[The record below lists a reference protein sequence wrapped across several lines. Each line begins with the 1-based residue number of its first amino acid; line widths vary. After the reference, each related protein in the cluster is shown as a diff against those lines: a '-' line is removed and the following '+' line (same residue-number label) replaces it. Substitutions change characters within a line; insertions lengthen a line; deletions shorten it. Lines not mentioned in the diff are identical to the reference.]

1 MPEIGGREIIG
12 ASFDTDA
19 KFAYAFLP
27 EEEAR
32 DFYVERMNTGPE
44 VPLAAADAENEILY
58 VNEDEEW
65 SFARD
70 AVPQV
75 ERPSSDYLGW
85 RWEEDPEHVEDF
97 DSAESYAEASGLE
110 VEVVD
115 SESITELVETYMDR
129 DLQDAVPAYSITL
142 DEPSGPDHPV
152 R

>member
-1 MPEIGGREIIG
+1 MPEHRGREIIG
-12 ASFDTDA
+12 ARFDTDA
-19 KFAYAFLP
+19 KFAYASLP
-27 EEEAR
+27 EEEAI

-65 SFARD
+65 GFAQD

-85 RWEEDPEHVEDF
+85 SWEEDPETAAQF
-97 DSAESYAEASGLE
+97 DSAELYAEASGLD
-110 VEVVD
+110 VELVG
-115 SESITELVETYMDR
+115 SEGITELVDTHMERNVQETI
-129 DLQDAVPAYSITL
+129 PAYSITL
-142 DEPSGPDHPV
+142 DEPDRSGQF